1 MSPLDARNERDKALE
16 LTLDGLK
23 DFQLATVKRIME
35 LFSDPTHSQ
44 RILVADEVGLGKTII
59 AKGVIASL
67 LKDWEEPRPMRV
79 TYICS
84 NLALATENRKKLAVF
99 SGAEQSKLVKEP
111 SFGRLAEVAIPPE
124 PDRTQTQVLE
134 VCSLTPATSFSLTQG
149 AGNRGERLIIFS
161 ALLRHSELAGC
172 QDGLSDLFR
181 NQVIDANKWSADLMA
196 LQGRPM
202 HAKILEDF
210 HKKLT
215 QPIENAKQGGQIWLD
230 VIKKISSHGVD
241 AYNDLEKSFLRKVRR
256 LFVTCCAANLDAD
269 LFILDEFQ
277 RFKDLINDSQV
288 NEQAPI
294 NDSQVNEQAPINDS
308 QVNEQALIA
317 SQVFSKHRQS
327 KVLLLSA
334 TPFKAMT
341 TLSEDEQDEA
351 HLVGLQQ
358 VLKFLNLGPLDSYET
373 VRQAL
378 QHELFRL
385 KHDHVKIEDLSEQAR
400 IGVENVLRPFIMR
413 TERVQIAADV
423 GSVLELS
430 DELKCEEQFSELD
443 VQTFIEHDKLG
454 ALLKSDQ
461 HYGIDS
467 QLMEF
472 FKSAAW
478 PLAFSSGY
486 QLQEI
491 LKKRYASQEAKN
503 LNALFRRS
511 NFLWLP
517 KDRINTYQLNIAK
530 DAPNAKVRELTRYL
544 FGDGKFHGP
553 EMLLWIPP
561 SFPHYALDGPF
572 LTQQALSKTL
582 IFSAWAMV
590 PRMLSGLLSY
600 ESERR
605 VLGRSKADSSYF
617 PSNKR
622 QKKVKGESA
631 VHGEKNRLIRLDAG
645 DLANWVLLYPSK
657 MFVDLPLDRSYKTL
671 EDLVSVRTKY
681 FETALKQLKVSGSGT
696 RNRRHWYLLAPM
708 LLDQQNHAGW
718 VEQWLDGQLK
728 AQHASGF
735 NARVK
740 EIKNKLNAEDNL
752 LGEMPDDLA
761 SYLAWLSIGS
771 PAVCAYRALNS
782 AKADQ
787 ANQHLQDASTIAFSF
802 VSLFNSVS
810 GTGVIKRFSKQ
821 NKISSGWKSIVHYCA
836 QGGLQ
841 AVLDEYV
848 YMLSTGGSFD
858 KAVQT
863 IADVLRTSPSSAK
876 VWDVRKPKDDS
887 TSLRCHYAVPFGTQK
902 MSDESGQERV
912 VNIRES
918 FNSPFRPFVLTST
931 SIGQEGLDFHW
942 YCGEVVHW
950 NLPENPIDL
959 EQREGRVNR
968 FQSLIV
974 RRRVVQTLAGQLNPE
989 QGWKDLFDSAANIEK
1004 KSDLIPYWHFPQG
1017 TARFKRIVPILPLSR
1032 ETYRY
1037 PLMLKILSL
1046 YRLAFGQ
1053 PGQHELLEYLHGLN
1067 LSPGE
1072 ILAFKHRMMVDLAP
1086 INYLKRKGH

>member
-1 MSPLDARNERDKALE
+1 MIPLDARDERIKALE

-23 DFQLATVKRIME
+23 DFQYATVKRIMA
-35 LFSDPTHSQ
+35 LFSDPAHSQ

-99 SGAEQSKLVKEP
+99 SGAEQFKLVKEP
-111 SFGRLAEVAIPPE
+111 SFGRLAEVALLPE
-124 PDRTQTQVLE
+124 PDRTQTQILE

-149 AGNRGERLIIFS
+149 AGNRGERLIIF
-161 ALLRHSELAGC
+161 AAVLRHPDLADC
-172 QDGLSDLFR
+172 KEGLSDLFR
-181 NQVIDANKWSADLMA
+181 ERVTDAKQWNLD
-196 LQGRPM
+196 
-202 HAKILEDF
+202 LEDRLGRLMHTEILDDF
-210 HKKLT
+210 HQALA
-215 QPIENAKQGGQIWLD
+215 QPIAAASQGGRIWLD
-230 VIKKISSHGVD
+230 VIKKISSHGVAAD
-241 AYNDLEKSFLRKVRR
+241 DDFERSFLRKIRQ
-256 LFVTCCAANLDAD
+256 LFVKCCAANLEAD

-277 RFKDLINDSQV
+277 RFKDLINDNQ
-288 NEQAPI
+288 
-294 NDSQVNEQAPINDS
+294 D
-308 QVNEQALIA
+308 NEQALIA
-317 SQVFSKHRQS
+317 RQVFCKQRQS

-373 VRQAL
+373 ARQAL
-378 QHELFRL
+378 QYELFRL
-385 KHDHVKIEDLSEQAR
+385 KHSHVKIEDLSEQAR
-400 IGVENVLRPFIMR
+400 IGVESVLRPLIVR
-413 TERVQIAADV
+413 TERAQIASDV
-423 GSVLELS
+423 DSVLEP
-430 DELKCEEQFSELD
+430 EILKCGKVFSGLD

-461 HYGIDS
+461 HYSMDS
-467 QLMEF
+467 QLMDF

-491 LKKRYASQEAKN
+491 LKKRYASQETKDF
-503 LNALFRRS
+503 NALFRRS
-511 NFLWLP
+511 NYLWLP
-517 KDRINTYQLNIAK
+517 KDRINTYQLKVAEE
-530 DAPNAKVRELTRYL
+530 APNAKVRGLTRHL
-544 FGDGKFHGP
+544 FGDGMSHGP

-561 SFPHYALDGPF
+561 SFPHYALESPF
-572 LTQQALSKTL
+572 ATQQALSKTL

-605 VLGRSKADSSYF
+605 VLGRAKADGGYF
-617 PSNKR
+617 PSKR
-622 QKKVKGESA
+622 QRKVKGESA
-631 VHGEKNRLIRLDAG
+631 VHVEKNRLIRLDAG

-657 MFVDLPLDRSYKTL
+657 MFVDLPLDRSVQTL
-671 EDLVSVRTKY
+671 EGLVSERKKY
-681 FETALKQLKVSGSGT
+681 FEEALKQLKVAGSGT
-696 RNRRHWYLLAPM
+696 RNRRHWYLLAPI

-718 VEQWLDGQLK
+718 VEQWVDGQLK
-728 AQHASGF
+728 VQHASGF
-735 NARVK
+735 NVRLK
-740 EIKNKLNAEDNL
+740 EIKNKLNAEDNA
-752 LGEMPDDLA
+752 LGEMPEDLA

-771 PAVCAYRALNS
+771 PAVCAYRALTS
-782 AKADQ
+782 VKADQ
-787 ANQHLQDASTIAFSF
+787 AYQHLQDASTIAFSF
-802 VSLFNSVS
+802 VALFNSVS
-810 GTGVIKRFSKQ
+810 GTGVIQRFSKQ
-821 NKISSGWKSIVHYCA
+821 NKIPSDWKSIVRYCA

-858 KAVQT
+858 KVVQM
-863 IADVLRTSPSSAK
+863 IADVLRISPSSAK
-876 VWDVRKPKDDS
+876 IWDVRKPDDS
-887 TSLRCHYAVPFGTQK
+887 ASLRCHYAVPFGTQK

-950 NLPENPIDL
+950 NLPDNPIDL

-968 FQSLIV
+968 YQSLVV
-974 RRRVVQTLAGQLNPE
+974 RRRVVQTLAGQLDPK
-989 QGWKDLFDSAANIEK
+989 QGWKDLFDSAAKLEK
-1004 KSDLIPYWHFPQG
+1004 KTDLIPFWHFPEG
-1017 TARFKRIVPILPLSR
+1017 TERIKRIVPLLPLSR

-1053 PGQHELLEYLHGLN
+1053 PGQHELLEYLQGLN
-1067 LSPGE
+1067 LSPE
-1072 ILAFKHRMMVDLAP
+1072 DISALKQRMMVNLAP
-1086 INYLKRKGH
+1086 INY